1 MLSNK
6 AEQDMERTY
15 GSVHVH
21 VEGDLT
27 FRQTVAIDVSTSQ
40 YDFVN

>member
-15 GSVHVH
+15 GPVHVN

-27 FRQTVAIDVSTSQ
+27 FHIIQLRFMFLFQTLIL
-40 YDFVN
+40 